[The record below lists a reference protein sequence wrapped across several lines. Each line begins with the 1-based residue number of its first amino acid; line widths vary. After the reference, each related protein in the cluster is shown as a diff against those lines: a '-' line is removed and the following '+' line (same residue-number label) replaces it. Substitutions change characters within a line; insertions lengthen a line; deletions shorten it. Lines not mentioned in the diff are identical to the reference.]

1 MTQAFKLSIAKRFW
15 KWIVSGI
22 VAIGVGSWAA
32 IHWLIA
38 GAASTV
44 AVATTAGVVKTVA
57 VATAVV
63 ATTAFSFN
71 FGDKGSSLGTYAEKA
86 FVLAGEGKKTEALKH
101 TDQLVL
107 ELDKHLDVLKSD
119 LETAQSLPVSSEL
132 PEKERK
138 AKEDDLKVIQQLLDM
153 GQLQQQVV
161 QLLRYDVLRK
171 LDELSEREWIDNICN
186 ILKENPDDAEKI
198 TESFLSAIG
207 TNIASKEVWSL
218 VRKEIPSDAR
228 GILSLWLIK
237 NNTTDATASVK
248 DCEIFYNE
256 LLSYSA
262 ESDSAAEILLAYT
275 DNLDSLTKGI
285 DRRSAT
291 RTANDMLETYIAL
304 FPDSDLGST
313 AAHLRLGGIEPG
325 EKRNR
330 KIRALVDR
338 YSGTVMAK
346 NLLAAYT
353 KVLLEDGEYQK
364 ALVNL
369 DSEGKLNTIKTEQ
382 EAIDSLLA
390 LVKKATSIQSTAIPN
405 RYGDPKAKSKNGTQ
419 KIVTPFLIC
428 LGLSRELGDSGD
440 YSTASGLLF
449 VAMEKAGMLP
459 KNLMTGQAMHK
470 LSSLGDTS
478 EPNIARN
485 IASYLQ
491 TLAMYTQ
498 KDTKKADSRLA
509 ELERETLPESLR
521 PYVLYLLAR
530 RATENKK
537 YAKAMQYAK
546 AAVETMPTS
555 PILVSLSSKINE
567 AKQKEE
573 VHARIAEQQKKHLAA
588 AESAQTAEE
597 AISHYKKVS
606 DLSLALND
614 IEQAIGIHLLIVEKF
629 PENRQAPVALD
640 ESIKIL
646 KSRGEKQFA
655 SRIEILRKKLVDT
668 YPDSDQAKYYQMK
681 IRPAGK

>member
-1 MTQAFKLSIAKRFW
+1 
-15 KWIVSGI
+15 
-22 VAIGVGSWAA
+22 
-32 IHWLIA
+32 
-38 GAASTV
+38 
-44 AVATTAGVVKTVA
+44 
-57 VATAVV
+57 
-63 ATTAFSFN
+63 
-71 FGDKGSSLGTYAEKA
+71 
-86 FVLAGEGKKTEALKH
+86 
-101 TDQLVL
+101 
-107 ELDKHLDVLKSD
+107 
-119 LETAQSLPVSSEL
+119 L

-138 AKEDDLKVIQQLLDM
+138 AKEEGLEAIQQQLDM

-171 LDELSEREWIDNICN
+171 LDELSEKEWIDNICN
-186 ILKENPDDAEKI
+186 ILKENPDDAGKI
-198 TESFLSAIG
+198 IKGFLSTVG

-218 VRKEIPSDAR
+218 VREEIPSDAR

-248 DCEIFYNE
+248 DCKIFYNE
-256 LLSYSA
+256 LLSRSS

-275 DNLDSLTKGI
+275 TRLDSVTKGI

-353 KVLLEDGEYQK
+353 RVLLEDGEYQK

-390 LVKKATSIQSTAIPN
+390 LVEKVTSLKSNIPN
-405 RYGDPKAKSKNGTQ
+405 RYGEAKTKNKKESQ
-419 KIVTPFLIC
+419 KIRAPFSIC
-428 LGLSRELGDSGD
+428 LGLSKELEGAGD
-440 YSTASGLLF
+440 YSMASGVLF

-470 LSSLGDTS
+470 LSGLGDTS

-485 IASYLQ
+485 VASYLQ

-537 YAKAMQYAK
+537 YTKAMQYAK

-567 AKQKEE
+567 AKQKAE

-668 YPDSDQAKYYQMK
+668 YPDSVQAKHHQLK
-681 IRPAGK
+681 IKPAGK